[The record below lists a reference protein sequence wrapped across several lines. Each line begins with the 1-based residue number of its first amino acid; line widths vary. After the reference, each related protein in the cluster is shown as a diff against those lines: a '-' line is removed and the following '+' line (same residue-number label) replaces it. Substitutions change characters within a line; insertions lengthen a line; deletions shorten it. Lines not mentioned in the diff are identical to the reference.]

1 MTGGQKYVLF
11 WSLRPS
17 LSSRVGQKKESSAP
31 TESLESVPASNENV
45 TPSLSIEKVMEETYT
60 CGVAVGLKKTPLVA
74 LTGTASGSFVVWEN
88 FECVRVIPS
97 AHGKRCVFCKH

>member
-1 MTGGQKYVLF
+1 MTGGQNYVVF

-17 LSSRVGQKKESSAP
+17 LSSRLGRKGKQSSAP
-31 TESLESVPASNENV
+31 TESLESVSASNENV
-45 TPSLSIEKVMEETYT
+45 TPSLSIENVMEETFT
-60 CGVAVGLKKTPLVA
+60 CGVAVGLKKTPSVA

-97 AHGKRCVFCKH
+97 AHGK